1 MSNTFT
7 MKSTRELKV
16 QLSDA
21 KVLVMGKRPAPKVH
35 AALPSQIARH
45 KFVFQMFKIKLH
57 AAKLKDNQLSCLRR
71 MTLCELISMVPF
83 QIQHKC
89 WMWNGLECYSLSL
102 SVCLPALHILI
113 SETKSLQFIAKIYCL
128 TPGWGTNNTQ
138 NNRAGMVYFRIK
150 RFSRFETTT
159 KTSWWFSCIRKS
171 LMENLYFNRFL
182 NVDRE
187 VGESDVKGGVS
198 GVSGVHCCNRKYWVT
213 ENYLIS

>member
-1 MSNTFT
+1 MSNTFA

-16 QLSDA
+16 QLGDA
-21 KVLVMGKRPAPKVH
+21 KVLVMRKRPAPKVH

-89 WMWNGLECYSLSL
+89 WMWNGLECYSLNL
-102 SVCLPALHILI
+102 VGLLVLRILI
-113 SETKSLQFIAKIYCL
+113 SVTKSLQFIAKIYCI

-138 NNRAGMVYFRIK
+138 NNRAEIVH
-150 RFSRFETTT
+150 
-159 KTSWWFSCIRKS
+159 
-171 LMENLYFNRFL
+171 L
-182 NVDRE
+182 NMY
-187 VGESDVKGGVS
+187 G
-198 GVSGVHCCNRKYWVT
+198 
-213 ENYLIS
+213 IF